1 MAIFWKAAAA
11 ALITVILGLAL
22 GKQEKDI
29 GVILCIAVCCMIT
42 VSALV
47 YLEPVLEFLRELEG
61 LGNLQGDFLGILLK
75 VFGIG
80 LVAEIAST
88 VCADAGNSSLG
99 KTLYS
104 LGSAVILYLSL
115 PVFRE
120 MLNLLRRILEEI

>member
-29 GVILCIAVCCMIT
+29 GVILSIAVCCMIT